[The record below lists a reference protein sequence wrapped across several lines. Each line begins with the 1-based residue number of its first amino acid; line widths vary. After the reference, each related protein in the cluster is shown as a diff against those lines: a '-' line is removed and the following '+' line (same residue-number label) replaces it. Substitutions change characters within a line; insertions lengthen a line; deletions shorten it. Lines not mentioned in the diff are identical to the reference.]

1 MPTRYRE
8 YSTQYSSGAIYTC
21 CNSFNDKEMLD
32 GIISYHEKFR
42 IGKPLPSLC
51 TTAATCVDTYF
62 KSQPGQTIDHVIVDL
77 GKLVQI
83 SSSTFNAYVALSYGK
98 GRDTIRLRDL
108 DNNLLARHSSKD
120 LCEEELDWR
129 NLLKR

>member
-1 MPTRYRE
+1 VKPFATFFFLA
-8 YSTQYSSGAIYTC
+8 TVIIFA
-21 CNSFNDKEMLD
+21 NSN
-32 GIISYHEKFR
+32 
-42 IGKPLPSLC
+42 
-51 TTAATCVDTYF
+51 